1 MTAMAA
7 MTQPPLIDR
16 LPQVRGEYSAEA
28 PLARLTWFRT
38 GGPAEVLYQP
48 ADEADLADFLAGK
61 PAGVAVTLLGV
72 GSNVLVRDGG
82 VRGVVVRL
90 GRPFAEIGIEGSHV
104 HAGAMALD
112 YKVAAACRTAALA
125 GLEFLAGV
133 PGTIGGGLRMNAGAY
148 GRELSDVVATC
159 TALDAD
165 GRRYVL
171 DRDQWQPRYRGCG
184 VPADWIFT
192 GVTLEGT
199 PGDADEIGRKID
211 DIQAA
216 RDDTQPIRSRTGGST
231 FKNPDGGKNPTG
243 AKAWQLIDA
252 AGCRGLMHGAAQVS
266 EKHTNF
272 LINTGGAS
280 AADIEGLGEEVRRRV
295 HDHSGI
301 TLDWE
306 IRRIG

>member
-7 MTQPPLIDR
+7 MTHAPLIDR
-16 LPQVRGEYSAEA
+16 LPAVRGEYSAEA

-38 GGPAEVLYQP
+38 GGPAEVLFQP
-48 ADEADLADFLAGK
+48 ADEADLGAFLAGK
-61 PAGVAVTLLGV
+61 PEDVAVTLLGV
-72 GSNVLVRDGG
+72 GSNVLIRDGG

-90 GRPFAEIGIEGSHV
+90 GRPFADIRIDGNWVHV
-104 HAGAMALD
+104 GAMALD
-112 YKVAAACRTAALA
+112 YKVATACRNAALA

-148 GRELSDVVATC
+148 GRELSDVVATL

-165 GRRYVL
+165 GRLYVM
-171 DRDQWQPRYRGCG
+171 DRDDWQPRYRGCG
-184 VPADWIFT
+184 VAADWIFT
-192 GVTLEGT
+192 GATLEGT

-211 DIQAA
+211 EIQAA

-231 FKNPDGGKNPTG
+231 FKNPADG
-243 AKAWQLIDA
+243 KAWELVDA

-295 HDHSGI
+295 LAHSGVS
-301 TLDWE
+301 LDWE
-306 IRRIG
+306 IRRIGEPA